1 MKHIHDGWE
10 KWPEIGWLE
19 WDYGRSPL
27 VMNVGRRLV
36 RPTRYICCLAI
47 TYCMKRS
54 ERRTTAPFA
63 LALAL
68 IAALAIALDRPMAQG
83 VAGIS
88 ALYPGDVGI
97 ENHPAVIFSEQFE
110 DSIANVVARW
120 GDAKNPGGMLFA
132 TDVPPGT
139 PAGHALSIPWVGGV
153 SDGGHLYKVL
163 NPGIDDTLYVRY
175 YVKYP
180 IDGYFSHNGIWVG
193 GYNPKSSWP
202 NPRAGELPNGDDR
215 FSAAGEQ
222 NNLTNTFEHYNY
234 WMGMHHDDG
243 GPYWGNWLLNNPS
256 VTVTRGQWVCVEQM
270 VKLNNPTTAANGE
283 HALWLNGVK
292 VSHLGLGFPKGFW
305 DGGRFTQ
312 DPNGSPFEG
321 IRWRSTSALNINYI
335 WLQNYAPNDPPGY
348 SGTML
353 FDHVVAARSYIGC
366 LGPSVSQAPT
376 APTNPRVVRSS

>member
-1 MKHIHDGWE
+1 
-10 KWPEIGWLE
+10 
-19 WDYGRSPL
+19 
-27 VMNVGRRLV
+27 
-36 RPTRYICCLAI
+36 
-47 TYCMKRS
+47 MKRS

-63 LALAL
+63 LAVAL